1 MSAEFEPEL
10 ERGREKISDLQRK
23 VESEQQKSENAA
35 EAEKMRVFNYF
46 GLDDFP
52 NVQSWPSD
60 TDELE
65 KVLFKRFVSTLK
77 KKLPKVVPYVREFY
91 FESREVDEASLSE
104 MTRTP
109 FGQYLY
115 TEFRAT
121 ALVCIP
127 SFSSIKVRC
136 EGRFNRLFPL
146 EEQDLSVHLIYSH
159 EKAFPETEVIYWE
172 DESDWD
178 ILLVKAREQC
188 ESVANARSKGFM
200 GLK

>member
-1 MSAEFEPEL
+1 MVSDFDPEL
-10 ERGREKISDLQRK
+10 ERGKEKIGDLQK
-23 VESEQQKSENAA
+23 KTEADQEKSAVAA
-35 EAEKMRVFNYF
+35 EAEKLRLFNYF
-46 GLDDFP
+46 GLDNFP
-52 NVQSWPSD
+52 NLKTWPLELD
-60 TDELE
+60 DLE

-77 KKLPKVVPYVREFY
+77 KKLPKIVTYVHEFY
-91 FESREVDEASLSE
+91 FESREIDEASLSE

-115 TEFRAT
+115 TEFRTT

-136 EGRFNRLFPL
+136 EGRFNRLYPL
-146 EEQDLSVHLIYSH
+146 DEQDISVHLIYSH

-172 DESDWD
+172 DESDWE

-188 ESVANARSKGFM
+188 ETVANAKAKGFM

>member
-1 MSAEFEPEL
+1 MVSDFEPEL
-10 ERGREKISDLQRK
+10 ERGKEKIVDLQK
-23 VESEQQKSENAA
+23 KAESDQEKSAIAA
-35 EAEKMRVFNYF
+35 EAEKLRLFNYF
-46 GLDDFP
+46 GLDNFP
-52 NVQSWPSD
+52 NVKIWPQEL
-60 TDELE
+60 DELE

-77 KKLPKVVPYVREFY
+77 KKLPKVVPFVNEFY
-91 FESREVDEASLSE
+91 FESRETDEASLSD

-115 TEFRAT
+115 TEFRTT

-127 SFSSIKVRC
+127 SFSAIKVRC
-136 EGRFNRLFPL
+136 EGRFNRLYPL
-146 EEQDLSVHLIYSH
+146 EEQDISVHLIYSH

-178 ILLVKAREQC
+178 ILLFKAREQC
-188 ESVANARSKGFM
+188 ESVAIAKSKGFM